1 MKDKEKTDKSII
13 ELIIPISTR
22 FLSFGRL
29 FFSSNGSRRGN
40 RPVIARSF
48 ITTYHT
54 HKTVQTGPF
63 SMKSFVGGRRRSPL
77 QVALF
82 FFLP

>member
-29 FFSSNGSRRGN
+29 FFSLQMAAVVETGQSLPDHSL
-40 RPVIARSF
+40 PH
-48 ITTYHT
+48 TTHT
-54 HKTVQTGPF
+54 KRYKQGPF
-63 SMKSFVGGRRRSPL
+63 QWKVSWAEEDGAPSKLPFS
-77 QVALF
+77 
-82 FFLP
+82 FLP